1 MAAGYLALATLAS
14 SFQNKNSGYLLLHW
28 NNGNGKANTFP
39 ADAQP
44 K

>member
-14 SFQNKNSGYLLLHW
+14 SFQNKNSGYLLFYC
-28 NNGNGKANTFP
+28 NNGNSKANPFP